1 VREDLNHDGG
11 ELWQLLLHG
20 ITQRDGKKQNKSGG
34 MSERGRE
41 EENGGGTR
49 RKCA

>member
-1 VREDLNHDGG
+1 VREDLNHGGG

-20 ITQRDGKKQNKSGG
+20 ITQRDGRKQNKSDG
-34 MSERGRE
+34 MNERGRE
-41 EENGGGTR
+41 EENGRRTR